1 MIILGSASPRRR
13 EILGY
18 FSLPFEVRSSS
29 FDELSIPF
37 QGNPYTYVEEIAKGK
52 AAQLHSDDP
61 NPIYLTADTTVCIDG
76 EILNKPSSQEEAYR
90 MLKKMNGKSHQV
102 ITGVCV
108 QSPSRRFVGSES
120 TQVEFNL
127 LDENQMKAYT
137 QDVDILDKTGAYAIQ
152 GVGGLLVKGI
162 EGCFYNVMGLPL
174 NTTAQLLEKVNIKLW
189 DYLAPSS

>member
-18 FSLPFEVRSSS
+18 FSLPFVVKGSS

-37 QGNPYTYVEEIAKGK
+37 QGNPYAYVEEIAIGK
-52 AAQLHSDDP
+52 AAQLHADDP
-61 NPIYLTADTTVCIDG
+61 SPIYLTADTTVCIDG
-76 EILNKPSSQEEAYR
+76 EILNKPSSQEEAYQ

-108 QSPSRRFVGSES
+108 QSPSERFVGSES

-137 QDVDILDKTGAYAIQ
+137 QDVDILDKAGAYAIQ